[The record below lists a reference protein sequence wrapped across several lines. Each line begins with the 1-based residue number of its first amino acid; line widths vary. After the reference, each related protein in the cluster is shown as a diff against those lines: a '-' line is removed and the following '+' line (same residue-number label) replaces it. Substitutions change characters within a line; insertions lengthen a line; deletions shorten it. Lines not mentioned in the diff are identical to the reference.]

1 MKQYCG
7 EKEAEKC
14 DGVECSADSQCLR
27 VRQCGKCGTC
37 PSDCDI
43 QPVIK
48 EDDIGPDSKDKYNQM
63 QSTSGYF
70 QEIQPLLP
78 HIQYLDR

>member
-1 MKQYCG
+1 MEQYCG

-14 DGVECSADSQCLR
+14 DGVECSADSQCLE

-43 QPVIK
+43 QPVNF
-48 EDDIGPDSKDKYNQM
+48 DQT
-63 QSTSGYF
+63 QSTIGYY
-70 QEIQPLLP
+70 QEIQPLLT